1 MQTAEL
7 IRVGLFMF
15 AVLAVYAGAAS
26 SLVLAVRKKPVS
38 KRRKALIGLAG
49 FGTLCVL
56 YGFLVEPWWL
66 EVTHT
71 AVSSK
76 RLVRPLRIA
85 HLSDIH
91 CDEKPRLEESL
102 PDRVAAEKPD
112 LIVFTGDSANEKAG
126 IPILRRLLSRLAAIA
141 PTFVVRGN
149 WDVGGHKLGWQDER
163 EVDARRDMF
172 DGTGVKVLD
181 GDAAPLRSDVWVAG
195 VSVFRHDLIAPTL
208 AKVPKE
214 ACTVFLCHWP
224 DEIEEVAALGADVYL
239 AGHTHGGQVALPF
252 YGALVTFSR
261 YGKRFEAGLYQ
272 VGETALYVSRGIGM
286 DGLGAPRVRF
296 CARPELAI
304 IEVSPRR

>member
-7 IRVGLFMF
+7 IRVALFVF
-15 AVLAVYAGAAS
+15 AVLAVYGFAAW
-26 SLVLAVRKKPVS
+26 SLVLAARKKALS
-38 KRRKALIGLAG
+38 KPRKVVIALAG
-49 FGTLCVL
+49 IGTLCVV
-56 YGFLVEPWWL
+56 YGFLVEPYWL
-66 EVTHT
+66 ETTHV

-76 RLVRPLRIA
+76 RLVKPLRIA

-102 PDRVAAEKPD
+102 PDKVAAEKPD

-126 IPILRRLLSRLAAIA
+126 IPNLRRLLSRLAAIA

-149 WDVGGHKLGWQDER
+149 WDVGGHKLGWQDDR
-163 EVDARRDMF
+163 EIDARRDMF
-172 DGTGVKVLD
+172 DGTGVRVLD
-181 GDAAPLRSDVWVAG
+181 GEAASLRSDVWVAG
-195 VSVFRHDLIAPTL
+195 ISVFRHDLIAPTL
-208 AKVPKE
+208 ARVPKD

-224 DEIEEVAALGADVYL
+224 DEIEEVAQLGADLYL

-261 YGKRFEAGLYQ
+261 YGKRYEAGLYQ
-272 VGETALYVSRGIGM
+272 VGETALYVNRGIGM

-304 IEVSPRR
+304 IEVRPRK